1 MKSGLASVI
10 GWVLVILVA
19 IYFVGFIAGFLRFLL
34 RSIIWFVV
42 LGGLLWAYLALKDPP
57 AP

>member
-1 MKSGLASVI
+1 M
-10 GWVLVILVA
+10 LVILVA

-57 AP
+57 AS

>member
-10 GWVLVILVA
+10 GWVLVILLA
-19 IYFVGFIAGFLRFLL
+19 IYLVGFIVGTLRFLL

-57 AP
+57 SS